1 MLQEEEAIL
10 NGIDLDAEGGAL
22 IEDSSALPPSPITG
36 GEGHGSADARWLLV
50 IQKLPDRSHQTRQ
63 ERIMLLDSDMR
74 EAMALAARRLDAEA
88 MKYSAQGFEWDL
100 EDIGYN
106 NGSSRT
112 ITATLRIARNG
123 A

>member
-1 MLQEEEAIL
+1 MLEDEASLL
-10 NGIDLDAEGGAL
+10 NGEVVEENA
-22 IEDSSALPPSPITG
+22 SSPITG